1 MFKTRLISGIILV
14 IIALATIISGSW
26 ILFFTLLAVSLIGMR
41 ELYKVMKVS
50 DEHVTVLELVGYLG
64 AVLYYIAMR
73 FDFGSY
79 GTMAIIISMILILFV
94 YVFGY
99 PKYRAEQVMAA
110 FFGMVYVAVMLSFIY
125 LTRNLPDGK
134 FLVWLIFLCSWGC
147 DTCAYCVGMLIGKHK
162 MAPVLSPKKSIE
174 GAVGG
179 VVGAALLGVI
189 YAAATQ
195 GKMAEYALICA
206 VGALIS
212 MVGDLAASAIKRNQ
226 NIKDYGKLIPG
237 HGGILDRFDSVI
249 ITAPVIYY
257 LAKIDSWNLG
267 DIEMKNIAIL
277 GSTGSIG
284 TQTLDVARKNEDLR
298 VVAVSAG
305 KSVEKLEEQ
314 IREFHPILAAVWDEK
329 AARDLKTRIA
339 DTDTKVVSGMEG
351 LLELASMPE
360 SDILVT
366 AIVGM
371 IGIRPTMEGIRAGKD
386 IALANKETLVTAGHL
401 IMPMARGIWCIHPS
415 GR

>member
-1 MFKTRLISGIILV
+1 MFKTRLISGIVLV

-64 AVLYYIAMR
+64 AVLYYIAMKA
-73 FDFGSY
+73 DFGNY

-99 PKYRAEQVMAA
+99 PKYHAEQVMAA
-110 FFGMVYVAVMLSFIY
+110 FFGVVYVAVMLSFIY
-125 LTRNLPDGK
+125 LTRSLPDGK

-179 VVGAALLGVI
+179 VAGAALLGVI

-195 GKMAEYALICA
+195 GKMAGYALICA

-257 LAKIDSWNLG
+257 LAK
-267 DIEMKNIAIL
+267 MIL
-277 GSTGSIG
+277 GI
-284 TQTLDVARKNEDLR
+284 
-298 VVAVSAG
+298 
-305 KSVEKLEEQ
+305 
-314 IREFHPILAAVWDEK
+314 
-329 AARDLKTRIA
+329 
-339 DTDTKVVSGMEG
+339 
-351 LLELASMPE
+351 
-360 SDILVT
+360 
-366 AIVGM
+366 
-371 IGIRPTMEGIRAGKD
+371 
-386 IALANKETLVTAGHL
+386 
-401 IMPMARGIWCIHPS
+401 
-415 GR
+415 

>member
-1 MFKTRLISGIILV
+1 MFKTRLISGIVLV

-64 AVLYYIAMR
+64 AVLYYIAMKA
-73 FDFGSY
+73 DFGNY

-99 PKYRAEQVMAA
+99 SKYHAEQVMAA
-110 FFGMVYVAVMLSFIY
+110 FFGVVYVAVMLSFIY
-125 LTRNLPDGK
+125 LTRSLPDGK

-179 VVGAALLGVI
+179 VAGAALLGVI

-257 LAKIDSWNLG
+257 LAK
-267 DIEMKNIAIL
+267 MIL
-277 GSTGSIG
+277 GI
-284 TQTLDVARKNEDLR
+284 
-298 VVAVSAG
+298 
-305 KSVEKLEEQ
+305 
-314 IREFHPILAAVWDEK
+314 
-329 AARDLKTRIA
+329 
-339 DTDTKVVSGMEG
+339 
-351 LLELASMPE
+351 
-360 SDILVT
+360 
-366 AIVGM
+366 
-371 IGIRPTMEGIRAGKD
+371 
-386 IALANKETLVTAGHL
+386 
-401 IMPMARGIWCIHPS
+401 
-415 GR
+415 

>member
-1 MFKTRLISGIILV
+1 MFKTRLISGIVLV

-64 AVLYYIAMR
+64 AVLYYIAMKA
-73 FDFGSY
+73 DFGNY
-79 GTMAIIISMILILFV
+79 GTMVIIISMILILFV

-99 PKYRAEQVMAA
+99 PKYHAEQVMAA
-110 FFGMVYVAVMLSFIY
+110 FFGVVYVAVMLSFIY
-125 LTRNLPDGK
+125 LTRSLPDGK

-179 VVGAALLGVI
+179 VAGAALLGVI

-257 LAKIDSWNLG
+257 LAK
-267 DIEMKNIAIL
+267 MIL
-277 GSTGSIG
+277 GI
-284 TQTLDVARKNEDLR
+284 
-298 VVAVSAG
+298 
-305 KSVEKLEEQ
+305 
-314 IREFHPILAAVWDEK
+314 
-329 AARDLKTRIA
+329 
-339 DTDTKVVSGMEG
+339 
-351 LLELASMPE
+351 
-360 SDILVT
+360 
-366 AIVGM
+366 
-371 IGIRPTMEGIRAGKD
+371 
-386 IALANKETLVTAGHL
+386 
-401 IMPMARGIWCIHPS
+401 
-415 GR
+415 

>member
-1 MFKTRLISGIILV
+1 MFKTRLISGIVLV

-64 AVLYYIAMR
+64 AVLYYIAMKD
-73 FDFGSY
+73 DFGNY

-99 PKYRAEQVMAA
+99 PKYHAEQVMAA
-110 FFGMVYVAVMLSFIY
+110 FFGVVYVAVMLSFIY
-125 LTRNLPDGK
+125 LTRSLPDGQ

-179 VVGAALLGVI
+179 VAGAALLGAI

-249 ITAPVIYY
+249 FTAPVIYF
-257 LAKIDSWNLG
+257 LAK
-267 DIEMKNIAIL
+267 MIL
-277 GSTGSIG
+277 GI
-284 TQTLDVARKNEDLR
+284 
-298 VVAVSAG
+298 
-305 KSVEKLEEQ
+305 
-314 IREFHPILAAVWDEK
+314 
-329 AARDLKTRIA
+329 
-339 DTDTKVVSGMEG
+339 
-351 LLELASMPE
+351 
-360 SDILVT
+360 
-366 AIVGM
+366 
-371 IGIRPTMEGIRAGKD
+371 
-386 IALANKETLVTAGHL
+386 
-401 IMPMARGIWCIHPS
+401 
-415 GR
+415 